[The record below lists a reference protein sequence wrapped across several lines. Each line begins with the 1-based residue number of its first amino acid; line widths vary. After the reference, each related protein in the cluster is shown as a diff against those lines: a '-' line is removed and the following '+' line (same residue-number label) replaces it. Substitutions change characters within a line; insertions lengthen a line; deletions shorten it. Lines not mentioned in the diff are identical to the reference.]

1 MTSEPNIKL
10 MLWLLHLTRLLR
22 NHADINKCNNWN
34 TSPLIRASLYGHID
48 VVKCLLSS
56 GAYVNLSDVS
66 GQPPLFIASMEG
78 HCGKQW

>member
-1 MTSEPNIKL
+1 LISAPELSK
-10 MLWLLHLTRLLR
+10 HLTILACTISNLCIVKALLR

-56 GAYVNLSDVS
+56 GAYVN
-66 GQPPLFIASMEG
+66 FF
-78 HCGKQW
+78 HHTN

>member
-1 MTSEPNIKL
+1 VFSVTSEPNIKL
-10 MLWLLHLTRLLR
+10 
-22 NHADINKCNNWN
+22 
-34 TSPLIRASLYGHID
+34 ASLYGHID

-78 HCGKQW
+78 HCDVVKCLLSSVP